1 MTLTLI
7 LHADPDTPLAQLCR
21 GFDFFD
27 FYDLALELEDR
38 GAKVVWD
45 ALLAMDTCGEVQALC
60 GEFSA

>member
-7 LHADPDTPLAQLCR
+7 LNADPDTPLAQLCR
-21 GFDFFD
+21 GFD

-45 ALLAMDTCGEVQALC
+45 KLLSMDTCGEVQALC
-60 GEFSA
+60 CEFSA

>member
-7 LHADPDTPLAQLCR
+7 LRADPDTPLAQLCR
-21 GFDFFD
+21 GFD

-45 ALLAMDTCGEVQALC
+45 KLLNWAGRITAIRRSNHD
-60 GEFSA
+60 

>member
-7 LHADPDTPLAQLCR
+7 LRADPDTPLAQLCR
-21 GFDFFD
+21 GFD

-45 ALLAMDTCGEVQALC
+45 KLLAMDTCGEVQALAC
-60 GEFSA
+60 EFSA